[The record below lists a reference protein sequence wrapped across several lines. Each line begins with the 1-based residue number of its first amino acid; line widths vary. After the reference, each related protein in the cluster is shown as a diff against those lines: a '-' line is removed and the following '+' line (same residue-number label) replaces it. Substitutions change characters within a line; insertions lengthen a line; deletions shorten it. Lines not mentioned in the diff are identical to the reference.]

1 MSNDEMVVELEQ
13 KLKTLQLYHA
23 AALAD
28 SVVRYGNEG
37 VLEKVAEQK
46 RAEQMKGG
54 AGLAARFGITEPK
67 QAIEKT
73 RDTYGCA
80 DWVCTD
86 TSDGFEAVA
95 TRCSLCAISKQMG
108 QFNPCH
114 IYCLSPMEAMI
125 IGVAPEAE
133 FSTLSTLWDS
143 DKCKLCVKLMGR
155 AESVDSNF

>member
-1 MSNDEMVVELEQ
+1 MSNDEMVAELEQ

-28 SVVRYGNEG
+28 SVARYGNEG
-37 VLEKVAEQK
+37 VLDKVAEQK

-54 AGLAARFGITEPK
+54 AGLAARFGINEPK

-95 TRCSLCAISKQMG
+95 THCSLCAISKQLG
-108 QFNPCH
+108 HFSPCR

-143 DKCKLCVKLMGR
+143 DKCKLCVKLLSGMV
-155 AESVDSNF
+155 A